1 MLVYKKY
8 EILNLDFVGESKLP
22 ILDSKY
28 KYISDFMFRQIQG
41 KFVFLFEMNPTKT
54 SVLYDIDTE
63 CVYHTINSRKVIY
76 TNNINLNKEII
87 LKIVED
93 ESFYLGHLLF
103 VIGLLKEDK
112 VINIS
117 NMWEN
122 LLETG
127 LEYFRMGN
135 DGESFY
141 WCNPQD
147 LSAEK
152 KFKLFV
158 DEFTNATK
166 RLE

>member
-8 EILNLDFVGESKLP
+8 EILNLDFIDESELFFS
-22 ILDSKY
+22 DSKS
-28 KYISDFMFRQIQG
+28 KYISDFMSHQIQG
-41 KFVFLFEMNPTKT
+41 KPVFLFEMNPTKT

-147 LSAEK
+147 LAAEK